1 MTDRGRFVPPVVDS
15 RCLMRDADLVRT
27 TLDIDDDV
35 LQAAKE
41 LAASRSTTAGRV
53 LSDLARKALEPK
65 GSSKLRNGVRLLPPR
80 PKGTPR
86 PSMALVNRL
95 RDEP

>member
-1 MTDRGRFVPPVVDS
+1 M
-15 RCLMRDADLVRT
+15 RT

-41 LAASRSTTAGRV
+41 IAENRSTTTGKA
-53 LSDLARKALEPK
+53 LSDLARKALEPR
-65 GSSKLRNGVRLLPPR
+65 GRAAVRNGVPLMPRR

-86 PSMALVNRL
+86 PTMERVNRL
-95 RDEP
+95 RDEDEG